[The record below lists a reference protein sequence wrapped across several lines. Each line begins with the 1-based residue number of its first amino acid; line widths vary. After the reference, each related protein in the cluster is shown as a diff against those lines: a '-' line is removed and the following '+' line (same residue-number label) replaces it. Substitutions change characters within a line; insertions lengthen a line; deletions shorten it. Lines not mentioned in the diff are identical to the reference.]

1 MLGCFN
7 TVQMSNNCELFY
19 CNTVTMQVQFSKWQV
34 VNKDRS
40 KNLNWDVETELISI
54 LTVKAYLVWYQDQ
67 NSYSNWSYLVNIL
80 NSLNLNVIVH
90 TRHLFQL
97 FAYALQNIYR
107 IHFGNLEC
115 NYFPQKNGTRI
126 CEFKKKILTAKF
138 GHCIPNCIIEH
149 CQVKIRTAWLDL
161 ANDHQRSSSH

>member
-1 MLGCFN
+1 
-7 TVQMSNNCELFY
+7 
-19 CNTVTMQVQFSKWQV
+19 MQVQFSKWQV
-34 VNKDRS
+34 VNKYRS

-126 CEFKKKILTAKF
+126 CELKKKKFWQQSLVIAFLIALLSIARSKLEQPDLT
-138 GHCIPNCIIEH
+138 
-149 CQVKIRTAWLDL
+149 
-161 ANDHQRSSSH
+161 